1 MSRFAEDRTRSAT
14 FYTPAGYTHWASAL
28 DLVDLSGRSWR
39 SPPHLS
45 ALSVG
50 EMSQYE
56 RTRPLSG
63 GCREKTLN
71 NHINVDA
78 LIQKGAC
85 NEARQVYGDGC
96 SPGNDGSGGDR
107 CRRQERVGNDRSDRG
122 RAGPAGN
129 LEDQSGGSRDT
140 CGEGGG
146 RGGGTPS
153 SVGR

>member
-96 SPGNDGSGGDR
+96 SPGNDRGGGDR
-107 CRRQERVGNDRSDRG
+107 CGRQDRAGNDSGNRSRADPSVDREYK
-122 RAGPAGN
+122 RSCAYN
-129 LEDQSGGSRDT
+129 VGGDDASR
-140 CGEGGG
+140 
-146 RGGGTPS
+146 
-153 SVGR
+153 VAL